1 MTMKRDFIITEL
13 LLYPYPE
20 IKEAVELLSST
31 SDPLTTDDI
40 RFVHARIKTA
50 LAQHDDDDAPLT
62 ALNHLAGRLHAQL
75 S

>member
-1 MTMKRDFIITEL
+1 MIMKRDFIITEL

-20 IKEAVELLSST
+20 IKDAVALLSSST
-31 SDPLTTDDI
+31 EPLTADEI
-40 RFVHARIKTA
+40 RIVHARIKTA

-75 S
+75 P

>member
-20 IKEAVELLSST
+20 IKDAVALLSST
-31 SDPLTTDDI
+31 SDPLTDDDI

-50 LAQHDDDDAPLT
+50 LAQHDEPEAPHT
-62 ALNHLAGRLHAQL
+62 ALRHLAGLLHAQL
-75 S
+75 V